1 MKTKANQSAA
11 EKNITMVALADIQ
24 PSGFNP
30 RKRFDEAALYELAES
45 IKRQGVLQPITVR
58 PVDGTD
64 RSGLFSG
71 NAVTVRPSLRAG
83 TKFPQS

>member
-30 RKRFDEAALYELAES
+30 RKRFDETSLYELAES
-45 IKRQGVLQPITVR
+45 IKQMCIRDRGISSIFARIVFENTQPVH
-58 PVDGTD
+58 
-64 RSGLFSG
+64 S
-71 NAVTVRPSLRAG
+71 
-83 TKFPQS
+83 KFDLNQY

>member
-30 RKRFDEAALYELAES
+30 RKRFDETS
-45 IKRQGVLQPITVR
+45 LQEHVQKPLLSQSTC
-58 PVDGTD
+58 PLPTLLPTMTF
-64 RSGLFSG
+64 SKNLFYS
-71 NAVTVRPSLRAG
+71 
-83 TKFPQS
+83 

>member
-30 RKRFDEAALYELAES
+30 RKRFDETGEGCPPRWNLHIIS
-45 IKRQGVLQPITVR
+45 RV
-58 PVDGTD
+58 
-64 RSGLFSG
+64 
-71 NAVTVRPSLRAG
+71 
-83 TKFPQS
+83 

>member
-11 EKNITMVALADIQ
+11 ERNITMVALADIQ

-30 RKRFDEAALYELAES
+30 RKRFDETSLYELAES
-45 IKRQGVLQPITVR
+45 IKQQGVLQPPLTGQTV
-58 PVDGTD
+58 T
-64 RSGLFSG
+64 GLFSG

>member
-30 RKRFDEAALYELAES
+30 RKRLW
-45 IKRQGVLQPITVR
+45 
-58 PVDGTD
+58 GTE
-64 RSGLFSG
+64 R
-71 NAVTVRPSLRAG
+71 NVY
-83 TKFPQS
+83 